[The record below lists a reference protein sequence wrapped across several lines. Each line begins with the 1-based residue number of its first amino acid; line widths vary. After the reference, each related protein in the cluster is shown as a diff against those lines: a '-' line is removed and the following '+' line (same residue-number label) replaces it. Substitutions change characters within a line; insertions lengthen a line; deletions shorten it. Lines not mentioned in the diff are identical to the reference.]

1 MRLIQEGYS
10 CDYEMNIFINI
21 FFLRNEEGDI
31 YTYFSHEND
40 VIKVKCSI
48 EFNGNTYNS
57 EYEYSFPN
65 SETDERIIK
74 KIYGVGFRQRLS
86 KIRIKIHIIRSMLI
100 GTKWK

>member
-40 VIKVKCSI
+40 VITVNDKVLEAYGSSI
-48 EFNGNTYNS
+48 YLNIGEKMTLNDMLYGLMMQSGN
-57 EYEYSFPN
+57 ELALL
-65 SETDERIIK
+65 K
-74 KIYGVGFRQRLS
+74 
-86 KIRIKIHIIRSMLI
+86 
-100 GTKWK
+100 